1 MKKKWAITLFI
12 ISLILIGIGLASGEF
27 GAVLE
32 RAKTV
37 CLECIGI
44 G

>member
-1 MKKKWAITLFI
+1 MKKKWAIALFI
-12 ISLILIGIGLASGEF
+12 ISLILMGIGLASGEF
-27 GAVLE
+27 EAVLE